1 MNVEVSVSPLT
12 GLPAPVGAHEL
23 AWSYLLD
30 AVMADAHRL
39 ALGALHVSVPEPGLK
54 GELRLRAA
62 LSCGERQPGTGAGVG
77 AALLGSER
85 TLATA
90 VPADA
95 TRLYSLEFGV
105 LAARAL
111 RRVRTETRGWRL
123 EEQLSVYCLSA
134 RLWGVPIRTA
144 ALLGRADLGDRAMFG
159 MRRTFAS
166 PRRCPAFYHLTI
178 WGRV

>member
-1 MNVEVSVSPLT
+1 MNVEVSVSPLA

-39 ALGALHVSVPEPGLK
+39 ALGALHVSVPAPDLS
-54 GELRLRAA
+54 GELQLRAA
-62 LSCGERQPGTGAGVG
+62 LSRGEQQPAGAGVG

-85 TLATA
+85 TPATA

-123 EEQLSVYCLSA
+123 EEQLSVYCLGA
-134 RLWGVPIRTA
+134 RLWGVPIRAA

-166 PRRCPAFYHLTI
+166 PRRRPAFYHLTI